1 MKSLKAAA
9 VVVGSLIASGAAAPA
24 FAAEPMPHSIDN
36 STSAPFKNVRVLD
49 TQLDNPAA
57 LLDAENAESPLY
69 KVEGA
74 RKALTNSESPL
85 YRGLSM
91 QG

>member
-24 FAAEPMPHSIDN
+24 FAAEPMQHSIDD

-49 TQLDNPAA
+49 TPLDDPGA
-57 LLDAENAESPLY
+57 LLDAENADSPLH
-69 KVEGA
+69 KVDSA
-74 RKALTNSESPL
+74 RNAVTQDKSLR
-85 YRGLSM
+85 RGLSM